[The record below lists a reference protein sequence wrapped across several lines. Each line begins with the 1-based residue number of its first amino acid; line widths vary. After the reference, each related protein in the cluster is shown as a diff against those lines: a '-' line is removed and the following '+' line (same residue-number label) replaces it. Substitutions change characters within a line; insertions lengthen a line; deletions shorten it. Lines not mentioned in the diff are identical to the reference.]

1 MTTRK
6 VEDMDERAE
15 RGERRPDGRDGC
27 EAAGDRGWW
36 GADDYVVAPGD
47 RHDRGVESLCVGEA
61 A

>member
-1 MTTRK
+1 
-6 VEDMDERAE
+6 MDERAE
-15 RGERRPDGRDGC
+15 GRVDGREVW

-36 GADDYVVAPGD
+36 GADDFVVAPGD